1 MESAGMEQKKT
12 KQQGTDGGGVDG
24 LEVMDGECGNGAGKK
39 HRSCSKMVGELMDW
53 R

>member
-1 MESAGMEQKKT
+1 MRGWSRKKPSSREQM
-12 KQQGTDGGGVDG
+12 VDE
-24 LEVMDGECGNGAGKK
+24 LMEVMDGECGNGAGKK

>member
-1 MESAGMEQKKT
+1 M
-12 KQQGTDGGGVDG
+12 VDE
-24 LEVMDGECGNGAGKK
+24 LIEVMDGECGNNGAGKK